1 MDLEVNHIFIR
12 IVSILTLLYVV
23 RLIYTHNLRI
33 GSSWFL
39 LALGTS
45 FFVLS
50 IWPNAIEILSIFTG
64 TNSWVSNILFFF
76 IIFLFIIVIH
86 CTIMISG
93 LINRVKELGQE
104 LTLLTSDINEEK
116 IKNEAGAAH
125 TIERATVHPLIAEDL
140 KNMPLVPSGAKDRE
154 TNSQSEIKANILLD
168 KKVKES
174 DRFVNDISFEPDG
187 NG

>member
-1 MDLEVNHIFIR
+1 
-12 IVSILTLLYVV
+12 
-23 RLIYTHNLRI
+23 
-33 GSSWFL
+33 
-39 LALGTS
+39 
-45 FFVLS
+45 
-50 IWPNAIEILSIFTG
+50 
-64 TNSWVSNILFFF
+64 
-76 IIFLFIIVIH
+76 
-86 CTIMISG
+86 MISG

-125 TIERATVHPLIAEDL
+125 AIERATVHPLIADDL

-174 DRFVNDISFEPDG
+174 DRYVNDISFEPDG